1 LHAYDSTGQI
11 DNLDHKIDAALYHL
25 EYSLGASRI
34 RHENADENSLK
45 PIIRGETGIDFKN
58 QQAEQPDLRQDKNG
72 VWLHNFLWSSLNSR
86 GLLEQYWWNENIEN
100 RPGPNGEQSFYEIF
114 GYFHNFIVNLP
125 PILVFT

>member
-72 VWLHNFLWSSLNSR
+72 VWLHTWSISLSHSDDYAVAFVVAM
-86 GLLEQYWWNENIEN
+86 GNEDI
-100 RPGPNGEQSFYEIF
+100 
-114 GYFHNFIVNLP
+114 
-125 PILVFT
+125 